1 MYGLVSKHGGTDRM
15 PISKSWRLAYLNSTI
30 HRYLYRKGDSL
41 HRRVPCSGSN
51 AICSQGYT
59 PSICDAMHQSMKVG
73 GWRQDEC
80 VRSLVNV
87 RVSVAFSAQGRS
99 DLTTRVASLALVRL
113 PVMAPRSEAR
123 RTEEGNAIV
132 EARARASR
140 LHYQAIAQ
148 RNRAREAE
156 TKRLREEAVAAAAT
170 AKATAKQAAKAAA
183 SPPKTT
189 PTTTPKTSPK
199 LSARPSPS
207 PMPGAAKG
215 AASRTPTPPR
225 GQTPPTGGLP
235 RDAPWKTAPAALRVV
250 STSSVH
256 GSPEDLHMLEE
267 SLLAKAK
274 KAGGTGAASWKRPTQ
289 PGAHGSSASSGQ
301 QSVEASGPVSHMRR
315 GPPKL
320 PRIPESTI
328 EKRLLGKRTRHTHA
342 ASYVKGI

>member
-15 PISKSWRLAYLNSTI
+15 PTRKPWRMAYLNSTI
-30 HRYLYRKGDSL
+30 HRYLYRKCDGL

-87 RVSVAFSAQGRS
+87 RFSVAFSAQGRS

-113 PVMAPRSEAR
+113 PVMAP
-123 RTEEGNAIV
+123 
-132 EARARASR
+132 SR

>member
-30 HRYLYRKGDSL
+30 HRYLYRKCDGL

-170 AKATAKQAAKAAA
+170 AEATTKQAAKAAG
-183 SPPKTT
+183 STPKTT
-189 PTTTPKTSPK
+189 PKTTPK
-199 LSARPSPS
+199 
-207 PMPGAAKG
+207 
-215 AASRTPTPPR
+215 
-225 GQTPPTGGLP
+225 
-235 RDAPWKTAPAALRVV
+235 DF
-250 STSSVH
+250 
-256 GSPEDLHMLEE
+256 
-267 SLLAKAK
+267 AKALG
-274 KAGGTGAASWKRPTQ
+274 KAFAIPYARCRRGSGIADANSPAREDP
-289 PGAHGSSASSGQ
+289 AHRWIPARC
-301 QSVEASGPVSHMRR
+301 SVEDR
-315 GPPKL
+315 
-320 PRIPESTI
+320 
-328 EKRLLGKRTRHTHA
+328 
-342 ASYVKGI
+342 